1 MLCFLPMAHFT
12 IILTEPKY
20 PGNIGA
26 VARIMMNFDFND
38 LVIVSSDLKIDDE
51 CRKMAVHAQEILDS
65 AQIVERFD
73 DALHN
78 IDYTV
83 GTSSIETKSDKKHL
97 RKAVTLKHFV
107 NKINNIKGKV
117 GLCFGREDY
126 GLLNEELKKCDLL
139 VKIST
144 SERYPT
150 LNLSHAVGIIL
161 HELYSLQK
169 KNCPPPPRAGGIEK
183 ETLFAHFDRLLD
195 TIHYP
200 PHKKE
205 KTNILFRRVIGR
217 AMLSKWEYH
226 TLMGVLKKA
235 MTK

>member
-1 MLCFLPMAHFT
+1 MVHFT

-38 LVIVSSDLKIDDE
+38 LVIVSSSFKIDDE
-51 CRKMAVHAQEILDS
+51 CRKMAVHAQEILDN

-73 DALHN
+73 DALRN
-78 IDYTV
+78 IEYTV

-97 RKAVTLKHFV
+97 RKAVTLKHFA
-107 NKINNIKGKV
+107 NEINNIDGRV
-117 GLCFGREDY
+117 GICFGREDY

-150 LNLSHAVGIIL
+150 LNLSHAAGIIL
-161 HELYSLQK
+161 HELYSLQN
-169 KNCPPPPRAGGIEK
+169 KNVMPPPRAGGVEK
-183 ETLFAHFDRLLD
+183 ETLFAHFDKLLD
-195 TIHYP
+195 AIQYP
-200 PHKKE
+200 AHKKE
-205 KTNILFRRVIGR
+205 NTNILFRRVIGR